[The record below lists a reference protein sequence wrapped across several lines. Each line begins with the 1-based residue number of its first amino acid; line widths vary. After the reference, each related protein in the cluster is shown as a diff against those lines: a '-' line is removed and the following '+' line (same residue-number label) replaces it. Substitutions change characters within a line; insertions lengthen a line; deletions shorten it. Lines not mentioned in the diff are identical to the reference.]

1 MMGDFGRLAREH
13 LSLYPEMEARD
24 LFKLLY
30 QYAFG
35 CEHMVSESEEVCAR
49 IEKERREICHG
60 TPHEV
65 EHIGDYCRVGLSY
78 LDHGLSPRTLGR
90 LFCLSATRDENGKK
104 KLAEGVDSL
113 TSLSAAGLLPFCQ
126 RDLSAELY
134 GWESAGFPP
143 VRHSDKYREAYSPS
157 YRVIARKYAAILPL
171 LARIDSMLEQ
181 GEVRLAI
188 EGGSASGKST
198 LGRMLEDIYGCTLFH
213 MDDFFLPPKMRT
225 EERLSEAGGNVDRER
240 FLAEVLIPLSQG
252 KAVNY
257 RRFDCSRLEIMPPV
271 KKSPDRLTVTEGAY
285 SMHPELAGYYNLS
298 VFIDVDPEL
307 QRRRILVRNSPD
319 IAARHFSCWIPM
331 EERYFEAFGIKDGC
345 DLVIPSES

>member
-1 MMGDFGRLAREH
+1 MREFERLAIEH
-13 LSLYPEMEARD
+13 FERYPEMEARD

-35 CEHMVSESEEVCAR
+35 CEHMATELEEAVSK
-49 IEKERREICHG
+49 IETEHGEIKTG
-60 TPHEV
+60 TPREV
-65 EHIGDYCRVGLSY
+65 EPLGDYCRVGLAC
-78 LDHGLSPRTLGR
+78 LDRGLSSRTLGR
-90 LFCLSATRDENGKK
+90 LFCLSAVSDESGEK
-104 KLAEGVDSL
+104 KLAEGVGSL

-171 LARIDSMLEQ
+171 LARIDSMLEL

-213 MDDFFLPPKMRT
+213 MDDFFLPPEMRT
-225 EERLSEAGGNVDRER
+225 RERLEEPGGNVHRER
-240 FLAEVLIPLSQG
+240 FLSEVLMPLSRG
-252 KAVNY
+252 ETVEY

-271 KKSPDRLTVTEGAY
+271 KKLPGRLTVTEGAY

-298 VFIDVDPEL
+298 VFMEVDPEL
-307 QRRRILVRNSPD
+307 QRRRILARNSPD
-319 IAARHFSCWIPM
+319 IAARHFSSWIPM
-331 EERYFEAFGIKDGC
+331 EDRYFQAFGIKGIC
-345 DLVIPSES
+345 DLVIVAE